1 MTHLPSRPAICF
13 VELGNAAINLADYI
27 FRERPEV
34 HVQRHQH
41 HDVAQSIWIGFGHPD
56 ERSPKRLTSFR
67 QSSHDPVYALYAA
80 KPLADVTVRQI
91 VAAVGAIEHDG
102 EP

>member
-1 MTHLPSRPAICF
+1 
-13 VELGNAAINLADYI
+13 LGNAAINLADYI

-41 HDVAQSIWIGFGHPD
+41 YDVTQSIWIGLGHLN
-56 ERSPKRLTSFR
+56 EYNPKRFTSFW

-80 KPLADVTVRQI
+80 KPLADVAVRQI
-91 VAAVGAIEHDG
+91 VAAVGAVEHDG
-102 EP
+102 ES